1 MRYVPYKEPTN
12 DKEHEKLY
20 DLIHGEHLCLVC
32 GEAMLESCY
41 FEICPVCGWEDNM
54 VQDMMPDLIGGCN
67 PVSLNQARKAWI
79 EERRG
84 YPWKKE
90 QIANGASEDDFN
102 DDD

>member
-1 MRYVPYKEPTN
+1 MKYEPYKRPQT
-12 DKEHEKLY
+12 HEEGQKLY

-102 DDD
+102 DND